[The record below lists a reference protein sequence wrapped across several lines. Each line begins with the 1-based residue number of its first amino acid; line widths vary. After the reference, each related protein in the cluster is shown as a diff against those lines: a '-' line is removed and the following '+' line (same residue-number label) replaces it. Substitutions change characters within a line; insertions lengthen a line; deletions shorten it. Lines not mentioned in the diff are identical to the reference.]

1 MSKKPKLTVIDEDMR
16 RRIELQNAE
25 FKALEQLIKVYCI
38 HQKTPV
44 VEDDYPAVR
53 ARYEAALRT
62 FLVAC
67 GRNGRVWRR
76 DV

>member
-1 MSKKPKLTVIDEDMR
+1 M
-16 RRIELQNAE
+16 
-25 FKALEQLIKVYCI
+25 YCI